1 MKWEEDLIRE
11 QYLKELRRVGEY
23 LVKNAEEIV
32 GKDSMMNLDQI
43 DISIELAYDRIPKLN
58 ISKRVSI
65 KNELFF
71 LFARNLHVV
80 L

>member
-23 LVKNAEEIV
+23 LVKDAEEIV
-32 GKDSMMNLDQI
+32 GKDSMRNLDQI
-43 DISIELAYDRIPKLN
+43 DISVELAYDRIPKLN

-65 KNELFF
+65 KN
-71 LFARNLHVV
+71 
-80 L
+80 

>member
-11 QYLKELRRVGEY
+11 QYLKELRQVGEY

-32 GKDSMMNLDQI
+32 GRDSMRNLDQI

-65 KNELFF
+65 KN
-71 LFARNLHVV
+71 
-80 L
+80 